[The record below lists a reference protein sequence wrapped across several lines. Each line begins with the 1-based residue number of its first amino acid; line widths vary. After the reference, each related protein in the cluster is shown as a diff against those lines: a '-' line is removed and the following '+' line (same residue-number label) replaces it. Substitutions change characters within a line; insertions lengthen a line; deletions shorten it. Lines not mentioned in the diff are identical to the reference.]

1 MMITVKKFGGTSVG
15 SVEALKRAANIILAG
30 KDSTVV
36 VVSAM
41 SGITNFLV
49 GAMDDSTAVDSEV
62 FDKFEAR
69 HMEVA
74 KALFKGERMES

>member
-1 MMITVKKFGGTSVG
+1 MITVKKFGGTSVG
-15 SVEALKRAANIILAG
+15 SAEAIKRSAGIIMAG
-30 KDSTVV
+30 EGSTVV

-49 GAMDDSTAVDSEV
+49 GSLEDKKSNDEDV
-62 FDKFEAR
+62 FEQFEAR

-74 KALFKGERMES
+74 